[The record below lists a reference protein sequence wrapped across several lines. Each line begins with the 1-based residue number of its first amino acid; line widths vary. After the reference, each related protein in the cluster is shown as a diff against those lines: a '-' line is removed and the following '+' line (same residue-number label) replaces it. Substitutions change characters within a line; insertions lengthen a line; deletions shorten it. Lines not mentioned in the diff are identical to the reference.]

1 MGYFRSSRSSRAT
14 GNESFNASVPH
25 EKARHRQTPD
35 GVMRSRRVLVQQETH
50 MRPNEMVYIVDDDAR
65 AGEALSP
72 LLRGGPGAPKAAL
85 CRRSTSRNLHHWAEK
100 PVQGT

>member
-1 MGYFRSSRSSRAT
+1 MG
-14 GNESFNASVPH
+14 
-25 EKARHRQTPD
+25 
-35 GVMRSRRVLVQQETH
+35 
-50 MRPNEMVYIVDDDAR
+50 PNEMVYIVDDDAR

-100 PVQGT
+100 PVQGTNADSEWINQRWKHG